1 MGTDPHTLI
10 VSSPLNLLHHLVLFL
25 LLTHNVVNSSSL
37 RRSQSRQST
46 TSTLFDALK
55 DVPSLTEWQTPSAYE
70 TISAKQTRLELLHR
84 TGAKQHMVLS
94 TGTSVTLWAPDQLT
108 PVELSEA
115 AKTVNHLA
123 KEPSDCFCTFRAVTP
138 APSTE
143 GLTSTIEPHA
153 AQNCVCAVRG
163 KLTENVPNLLPTDF
177 YGTTLKKGTQMQS
190 IVRYSVP
197 IGSKFDIPTQHL
209 ILSMD
214 AGDRRS
220 YDARD
225 PSIWKNVAANDEA
238 TTTDDNINNENNN
251 LIGHLHGFIGFNKN
265 EGFGSLRMGAHGNRD
280 YIIIPHLDI
289 SKPSM
294 PSVTVEVVSGF
305 VVLFL
310 LWVSLV
316 FFLFWFVVVCRR
328 LPSSLCHLIVFIYFF
343 FQSFLA
349 TKKVAETNKI

>member
-1 MGTDPHTLI
+1 MGTDPHTL
-10 VSSPLNLLHHLVLFL
+10 VASSPHQLLHHLLLFL
-25 LLTHNVVNSSSL
+25 LLTHNVVNSSNI
-37 RRSQSRQST
+37 RRSQLRQST

-138 APSTE
+138 APSTD

-238 TTTDDNINNENNN
+238 TTTDDNNNENNN

-265 EGFGSLRMGAHGNRD
+265 EGFGSLRMGAHGDRD

-305 VVLFL
+305 CCLGFFCCGVCF
-310 LWVSLV
+310 SLSSSSSLSLYFFYFV
-316 FFLFWFVVVCRR
+316 FLFF
-328 LPSSLCHLIVFIYFF
+328 
-343 FQSFLA
+343 
-349 TKKVAETNKI
+349 